1 MSDSLQPDGLLPTRL
16 LRPWDF
22 PGKNT
27 GVGCHFL
34 LQGIVSTRIEPGSPT
49 LQADALPSET
59 PGKLVEEFKGVR
71 EGVKSCNYNR
81 DSEIS
86 KTYMKQVI
94 FRKISY
100 PN

>member
-1 MSDSLQPDGLLPTRL
+1 MTFSRQEHWSGLPFPSPGDLPD
-16 LRPWDF
+16 
-22 PGKNT
+22 PG
-27 GVGCHFL
+27 
-34 LQGIVSTRIEPGSPT
+34 IEPGSPT